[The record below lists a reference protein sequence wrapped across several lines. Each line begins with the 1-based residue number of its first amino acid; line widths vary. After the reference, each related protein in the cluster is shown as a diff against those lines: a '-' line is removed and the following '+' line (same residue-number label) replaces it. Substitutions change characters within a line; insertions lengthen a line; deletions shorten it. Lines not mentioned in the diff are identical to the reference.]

1 MIKITIFI
9 MIIFYLLNKR
19 GELKARINDRNRD

>member
-19 GELKARINDRNRD
+19 GELKARIHDRNRN